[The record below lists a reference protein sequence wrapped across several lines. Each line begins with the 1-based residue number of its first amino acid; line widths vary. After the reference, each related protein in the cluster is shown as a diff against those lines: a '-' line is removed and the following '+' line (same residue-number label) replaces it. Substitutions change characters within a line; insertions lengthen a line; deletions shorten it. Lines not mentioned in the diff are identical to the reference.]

1 MDKKEQIDRDA
12 AIALLVQS
20 QERHVM
26 MLEKIIESQQLTI
39 VQLIA
44 SNDQLSQR
52 LRQQQPDW

>member
-39 VQLIA
+39 AQLIA
-44 SNDQLSQR
+44 SNDQLSQQR
-52 LRQQQPDW
+52 S

>member
-1 MDKKEQIDRDA
+1 MAELDKDS
-12 AIALLVQS
+12 AIALLIQS
-20 QERHVM
+20 QERHLM

-52 LRQQQPDW
+52 RS